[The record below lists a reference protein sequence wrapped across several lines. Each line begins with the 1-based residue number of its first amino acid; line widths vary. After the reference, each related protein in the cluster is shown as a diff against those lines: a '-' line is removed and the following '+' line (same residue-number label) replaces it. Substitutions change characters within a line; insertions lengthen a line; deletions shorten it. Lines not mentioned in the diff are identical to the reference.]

1 MCESSTITHV
11 VAGET
16 LNPHLL
22 YSTSKHTIYLP
33 MLNDTKCHVK
43 NSIRILNE
51 SFQKTTTI
59 SIYGSKQAS
68 GEFST

>member
-1 MCESSTITHV
+1 MREANTITNV

-16 LNPHLL
+16 LNPRLL

-33 MLNDTKCHVK
+33 MLNGTKCHVK

-51 SFQKTTTI
+51 SFQKTSTI
-59 SIYGSKQAS
+59 SIYG
-68 GEFST
+68 